1 MIAPKVLLEYKDI
14 VKGNVDLN
22 YILQDPERAFNY
34 VDSVYKKRFI
44 LSERIISTDIA
55 YSICYAKYVLQG
67 RFELGEKIIATDPYV
82 AYDYAKNVLKD
93 RFPLGENLVA
103 KEKFLKIKY
112 EAKFNCVITN
122 KSLL

>member
-44 LSERIISTDIA
+44 LGERIISTDIA

-67 RFELGEKIIATDPYV
+67 RFELGEKIMATDPYV
-82 AYDYAKNVLKD
+82 AYDYAMNLLKE
-93 RFPLGENLVA
+93 RFKLGEKEIA
-103 KEKFLKIKY
+103 KIRSLKIDY
-112 EAKFNCVITN
+112 EYNFNCKIV
-122 KSLL
+122 